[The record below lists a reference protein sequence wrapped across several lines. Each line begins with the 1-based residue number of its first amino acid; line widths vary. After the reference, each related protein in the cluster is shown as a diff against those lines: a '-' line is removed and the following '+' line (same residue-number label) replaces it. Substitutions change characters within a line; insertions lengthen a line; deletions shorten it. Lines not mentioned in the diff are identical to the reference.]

1 MATLSEDTMRR
12 ERIPADP
19 EGDDSTASGR
29 MYELSRPKDACN
41 KMKIRCIGKDNPPC
55 RRCGAFDLQCTFSR
69 NKRRR
74 LLPAHEGEDASSAVI
89 EPDGSQRLRQLEGQM
104 EAVQT
109 GLQEILNWQR
119 SFMRVQGTIAASE
132 PVDGH
137 EPLIGSLSGGNMS
150 MSTFEPG
157 TGAVVPA
164 VSGGL
169 AIGGES
175 SGEQQSGSIHSPL
188 VDWPTLGSAPPKP
201 DSRGVLSPKIHEHP
215 AAFEPQPRST
225 RSVAPVPTM
234 HTSTGQAELQHQA
247 PRSPT
252 SSEIDDE
259 DPVAA
264 AASMAPLRLM
274 LSSAEQAR
282 LTAENL
288 RPRHETT
295 SPLSRPG
302 ISPGNHSN
310 SATRRHPFNFD
321 TTPQV
326 AVSPDHSTS
335 VSHATLGHDDDE
347 GVLHRR
353 GALAR
358 EFADPVSLGFC
369 SEQEAER
376 LYNSYFANSH
386 IYIPLYDPAF
396 DTFKRM
402 REHCPLSLTAIIMIG
417 KKAEDNGGPFTAG
430 YEMGSE
436 LTSFEGPES
445 ELQRLC
451 REHAEQIG
459 MRVLYSPILDID
471 AVQGA
476 RLIGN
481 FSHFIVM
488 GRRRMEVHSLVFS
501 DWPEFELNSDR
512 AAYNHGRPV
521 MIEDDQSRQFGREF
535 LKHPLSIA
543 TDSRLVAAFP
553 LHRILRSRSDNTSR
567 PIPETV
573 DAVLWEAN
581 REGDDWDFYW
591 NGYYTRFL
599 IRMANLCPHMLDLRQ
614 VGKDVELVAN
624 KLNQALQGT
633 DHTGDFDFLY
643 AEMLL
648 SGNAEES
655 GADETPFGWE
665 TSGTGRA
672 V

>member
-1 MATLSEDTMRR
+1 MLQVRSLSQMAPSEPCLHCQRCQLMSRR
-12 ERIPADP
+12 
-19 EGDDSTASGR
+19 
-29 MYELSRPKDACN
+29 
-41 KMKIRCIGKDNPPC
+41 
-55 RRCGAFDLQCTFSR
+55 
-69 NKRRR
+69 
-74 LLPAHEGEDASSAVI
+74 
-89 EPDGSQRLRQLEGQM
+89 RLRQLEGQM

-119 SFMRVQGTIAASE
+119 SFLRVQGAITASE
-132 PVDGH
+132 TVNGH
-137 EPLIGSLSGGNMS
+137 ESLKGSSSGGNQS
-150 MSTFEPG
+150 MSAIGPVEVDPTF
-157 TGAVVPA
+157 
-164 VSGGL
+164 SGGL
-169 AIGGES
+169 AIRGES
-175 SGEQQSGSIHSPL
+175 LGEQQSASIHSPL

-376 LYNSYFANSH
+376 LYNS
-386 IYIPLYDPAF
+386 
-396 DTFKRM
+396 
-402 REHCPLSLTAIIMIG
+402 
-417 KKAEDNGGPFTAG
+417 
-430 YEMGSE
+430 
-436 LTSFEGPES
+436 
-445 ELQRLC
+445 
-451 REHAEQIG
+451 
-459 MRVLYSPILDID
+459 
-471 AVQGA
+471 
-476 RLIGN
+476 
-481 FSHFIVM
+481 
-488 GRRRMEVHSLVFS
+488 
-501 DWPEFELNSDR
+501 
-512 AAYNHGRPV
+512 
-521 MIEDDQSRQFGREF
+521 
-535 LKHPLSIA
+535 
-543 TDSRLVAAFP
+543 
-553 LHRILRSRSDNTSR
+553 
-567 PIPETV
+567 
-573 DAVLWEAN
+573 
-581 REGDDWDFYW
+581 
-591 NGYYTRFL
+591 
-599 IRMANLCPHMLDLRQ
+599 
-614 VGKDVELVAN
+614 
-624 KLNQALQGT
+624 
-633 DHTGDFDFLY
+633 
-643 AEMLL
+643 
-648 SGNAEES
+648 
-655 GADETPFGWE
+655 
-665 TSGTGRA
+665 
-672 V
+672 